1 MYVHVCQL
9 QEGVYKY
16 MAPPAHQH
24 VHVVAYYNGP
34 PLPLSIVHQMREL
47 KTDVGRTRAWVRLGL
62 ENKSLSRHLSTLLE
76 HKELIM

>member
-1 MYVHVCQL
+1 MYFRNL
-9 QEGVYKY
+9 S
-16 MAPPAHQH
+16 P
-24 VHVVAYYNGP
+24 
-34 PLPLSIVHQMREL
+34 PLSIVHQMREL